1 MKLRKALLIF
11 VALAALPIAV
21 AIFFWLIMPD
31 PVRLLVA
38 TIKKH
43 SPYSE
48 HDPIALQIE
57 EAGLGN
63 RAAPRVL
70 ELLDDDDPQVR
81 KRAAEALAQIRADG
95 SVIIPKLLEK
105 RFDPDPSVRD
115 AVLIALA
122 RARPTNDAV
131 IDLFFELTKANDPHV
146 RVDAARSATCFPRRK
161 ELCLQYYP
169 Y

>member
-1 MKLRKALLIF
+1 MSSLESGLRILGELSMNPHMKLRKALLIF

-48 HDPIALQIE
+48 HYPIASQIE

-70 ELLDDDDPQVR
+70 ELLDEEDPEVR
-81 KRAAEALAQIRADG
+81 KRAAEALGHIGADG
-95 SVIIPKLLEK
+95 
-105 RFDPDPSVRD
+105 
-115 AVLIALA
+115 
-122 RARPTNDAV
+122 
-131 IDLFFELTKANDPHV
+131 
-146 RVDAARSATCFPRRK
+146 
-161 ELCLQYYP
+161 
-169 Y
+169 